1 MLILVL
7 MLACPQLYAENTGH
21 SDSDYQQN
29 IASQNPGLFQ
39 NQTILISGRESY
51 STSDDNPSYKSERT
65 ATTLA
70 LFPGFLFHGLGH
82 FYAEDLLTGF
92 VLLGVEVI
100 SLPMVWAL
108 FDYGPYENTEDDES
122 AYRATLIFTGVLA
135 FFGSWIY
142 DFVHAD
148 AAVRSNNRKIR
159 AEISIPENRSGG
171 IELSLAFT
179 F

>member
-1 MLILVL
+1 MLMILP
-7 MLACPQLYAENTGH
+7 ACPLMSADSIGH
-21 SDSDYQQN
+21 SDSDYQQSL
-29 IASQNPGLFQ
+29 ASQTPGLFQ

-92 VLLGVEVI
+92 ELLGVEVI
-100 SLPMVWAL
+100 SLPVVWAL
-108 FDYGPYENTEDDES
+108 FDYVPYENTKDSES
-122 AYRATLIFTGVLA
+122 AFRTTLIFAGVLA

-148 AAVRSNNRKIR
+148 SAVRSHNRKIR
-159 AEISIPENRSGG
+159 AEISIPENRPGG